1 MKIILA
7 TRWGS
12 AYTLRLQYCASLNF
26 APGLE
31 NFFSV
36 GAYVDDLWTTKG
48 RSGVARNEGERI
60 IMWRNLCGC
69 PSAEKMYYLNT
80 PYMEYYDNTGYAR

>member
-36 GAYVDDLWTTKG
+36 GAYVDDL
-48 RSGVARNEGERI
+48 
-60 IMWRNLCGC
+60 
-69 PSAEKMYYLNT
+69 
-80 PYMEYYDNTGYAR
+80 